1 MKNSKRMKS
10 ITFALVFGLNLTLAL
25 GQYTVGQT
33 ISQSTRDK
41 TVLMCANGS
50 GSSTLGSL
58 LNPAQGEPTRVVW
71 LNFFESW

>member
-1 MKNSKRMKS
+1 MKNRKRIKLV
-10 ITFALVFGLNLTLAL
+10 TFVLVFGLNLTMAL
-25 GQYTVGQT
+25 GQYSVGQT

-50 GSSTLGSL
+50 GSSTLGNL
-58 LNPAQGEPTRVVW
+58 LSPAQGEPTRVVW